1 MGRREPWG
9 SLDPSYETILAQMS
23 ATKITSPD
31 DPALDELCEKLASLA
46 CELDLSNDWPARQLE
61 LCGEYGVFEW
71 FLEPEWGGQGWDNEA
86 VARGYLALSSAC
98 LTTTFVIT
106 QRTGACRRIASASNQ
121 ELKTALLPDLVS
133 GKLMATVAIS
143 HLTTSRRHLA
153 RPVLSAQR
161 TSDGFVF
168 NGFSPWVTGAAQ
180 SKYIVAGATVV
191 VDDQATPVQLLIALP
206 TDLPGVT
213 TGEPVQMVGLTASHT
228 GQLHFDNVLIED
240 KWVLAGPVE
249 NVMSAGFGAGA
260 GGAQTSTLALG
271 LARSAIDFLAA
282 ESELRPD
289 LGTPVES
296 LEQNYQE
303 VEGLLL
309 SVVRGES
316 DCTTE
321 QLRQRANS
329 LALRSS
335 QAAMAAAKGTGYIL
349 GHPAGRW
356 CREALFFLVWSCPQ
370 PVVSANLCEFAGIAS
385 E

>member
-1 MGRREPWG
+1 MP
-9 SLDPSYETILAQMS
+9 

-31 DPALDELCEKLASLA
+31 DPALLELCAELASLA
-46 CELDLSNDWPARQLE
+46 RDLDVSGEWPARQLE

-86 VARGYLALSSAC
+86 VVRGYLALSSAC

-106 QRTGACRRIASASNQ
+106 QRTGACRRIASSDRR
-121 ELKTALLPDLVS
+121 ELQDLLLPDLVS
-133 GKLMATVAIS
+133 GKLMATVGIS

-153 RPVLSAQR
+153 RPVLSAKR
-161 TSDGFVF
+161 AAGGYVLD
-168 NGFSPWVTGAAQ
+168 GFSPWVTGAPQ
-180 SKYIVAGATVV
+180 SQYIVVGATVV
-191 VDDQATPVQLLIALP
+191 VDDEATPEQLLIALP
-206 TDLPGVT
+206 SDLPGVT
-213 TGEPVQMVGLTASHT
+213 SGEPVQMVGLTASHT
-228 GQLHFDNVLIED
+228 GQLHFDNVLVED
-240 KWVLAGPVE
+240 KWLLAGPVE

-271 LARSAIDFLAA
+271 LVRSAIDFLAS
-282 ESELRPD
+282 ESEQRPE

-296 LEQNYQE
+296 LEQDYQE
-303 VEGLLL
+303 VEGLLF

-321 QLRQRANS
+321 QLRKRANS

-370 PVVSANLCEFAGIAS
+370 PVVTANLCEFAGIAS

>member
-1 MGRREPWG
+1 MP
-9 SLDPSYETILAQMS
+9 I
-23 ATKITSPD
+23 TKITSPD
-31 DPALDELCEKLASLA
+31 DPALDELCEKLAGLA
-46 CELDLSNDWPARQLE
+46 RSLDLSSDWPSRQLE

-71 FLEPEWGGQGWDNEA
+71 FLEPEWGGQGWDNGA
-86 VARGYLALSSAC
+86 VTRGYLALSSAC

-106 QRTGACRRIASASNQ
+106 QRTGACRRIASSAQRELQ
-121 ELKTALLPDLVS
+121 ELLLPDLVN
-133 GKLMATVAIS
+133 GGLMATVAVS

-153 RPVLSAQR
+153 QPVLSAQR
-161 TSDGFVF
+161 AADGFVF

-191 VDDQATPVQLLIALP
+191 VDDDDDDDDDDATPEQLLVALP

-282 ESELRPD
+282 ESQQRTE

-296 LEQNYQE
+296 LEQDYQK
-303 VEGLLL
+303 VEGLLF

-321 QLRQRANS
+321 QLRKRANS

-370 PVVSANLCEFAGIAS
+370 PVVTANLCEFAGIAQ

>member
-1 MGRREPWG
+1 
-9 SLDPSYETILAQMS
+9 MS
-23 ATKITSPD
+23 ITKITSPD
-31 DPALDELCEKLASLA
+31 DPALEELCEKLASLA
-46 CELDLSNDWPARQLE
+46 RELDVSGEWPARQLE
-61 LCGEYGVFEW
+61 LCAEYGVFEW
-71 FLEPEWGGQGWDNEA
+71 FLEPEWGGQGWDNGA

-106 QRTGACRRIASASNQ
+106 QRTGACRRIASADRRELQ
-121 ELKTALLPDLVS
+121 ELLLPKLAS
-133 GKLMATVAIS
+133 GSLMATVAIS

-153 RPVLSAQR
+153 RPVLSAER
-161 TSDGFVF
+161 TEGGFVF

-180 SKYIVAGATVV
+180 SKYIVAGATLV
-191 VDDQATPVQLLIALP
+191 VDGEATPEQLLIALP
-206 TDLPGVT
+206 TDLAGVT
-213 TGEPVQMVGLTASHT
+213 AGESVQMVGLTASHT
-228 GQLHFDNVLIED
+228 GQLHFDKVLVEE

-271 LARSAIDFLAA
+271 LARAAIDFLAA
-282 ESELRPD
+282 ESKQRPEL
-289 LGTPVES
+289 GAPVES
-296 LEQNYQE
+296 LEQDYQE
-303 VEGLLL
+303 VEGLLF
-309 SVVRGES
+309 SVVRGDT
-316 DCTTE
+316 DCTTQ
-321 QLRQRANS
+321 QLRKRANS